1 MRPFKVLIA
10 DDHHL
15 ARLAVRSMLEDD
27 PFFEIVGEAENG
39 EKAVEGCRK
48 LEPDL
53 VLIDIRMSGMSG
65 LEATRE
71 IKHLQPGVKVVV
83 LSVSDSVQDLFTAI
97 QYGAQGYLLKSMDP
111 EAWVAY
117 LHALLE
123 DEPDVSR
130 RMADKLFLRFRSS
143 SKQAVNH
150 NGDDIGTASALV
162 ETEADWRQRLTARER
177 EIAGYVA
184 AGATNRQIAEKL
196 VISEHTVKN
205 HMKNAL
211 DKLGMENRVQLA
223 AYAIRM
229 GWLRDGR

>member
-1 MRPFKVLIA
+1 MKQRRFKVLIA

-27 PFFEIVGEAENG
+27 PSFEIVGEAETG
-39 EKAVEGCRK
+39 RDAVERCRS

-53 VLIDIRMSGMSG
+53 VLIDIRMPGVNG

-71 IKHLQPGVKVVV
+71 IKLRQPGVKVVV

-111 EAWVAY
+111 ADWVAY

-130 RMADKLFLRFRSS
+130 RLADKLFQRFRSDAGES
-143 SKQAVNH
+143 AAGEGPD
-150 NGDDIGTASALV
+150 GD
-162 ETEADWRQRLTARER
+162 EADWRQPLTVRER
-177 EIAGYVA
+177 EIAVYVA
-184 AGATNRQIAEKL
+184 AGATNRQIAERL

-205 HMKNAL
+205 HMKNVL

-223 AYAIRM
+223 AYVIRM
-229 GWLRDGR
+229 GWLQDGL